1 MKLKYLMIFAT
12 ALAFALPM
20 QPIEANAKAKKAH
33 QPLRG
38 VIYGKQ
44 RRVGGYTYKYVDGID
59 TRKFNDPALSFRSQG
74 GPFDN
79 GFFFET
85 PRPPFG
91 GYTPY
96 MH

>member
-1 MKLKYLMIFAT
+1 MKLKCLVIFAT
-12 ALAFALPM
+12 AFAVLLPM
-20 QPIEANAKAKKAH
+20 QPIDAVAKAKN

-44 RRVGGYTYKYVDGID
+44 RRVGGYKYKYVDTID
-59 TRKFNDPALSFRSQG
+59 TRKFTDPSMSLRSQG
-74 GPFDN
+74 SPFDSD
-79 GFFFET
+79 FFFET